1 MNYYKSLALF
11 AGGVLFGSAG
21 IKLLSSKDAKKVY
34 THTTAAALRM
44 KDCVM
49 GTVTTVQENAADILA
64 SAKDINQ
71 VGDGF
76 ENRIRRRQ
84 GRREETFP
92 HNLKDDLA
100 DELFLISPVQ
110 GPSAMRRRQFGN
122 LWCVVRKPAQKS
134 QQGGSFSAILN
145 HRAARPFMYRR
156 LPNGRA
162 VIQIGFQ

>member
-64 SAKDINQ
+64 SAKDNNQ
-71 VGDGF
+71 
-76 ENRIRRRQ
+76 E
-84 GRREETFP
+84 
-92 HNLKDDLA
+92 
-100 DELFLISPVQ
+100 
-110 GPSAMRRRQFGN
+110 
-122 LWCVVRKPAQKS
+122 
-134 QQGGSFSAILN
+134 
-145 HRAARPFMYRR
+145 RAAREEIVEDAAEETQAAPE
-156 LPNGRA
+156 A
-162 VIQIGFQ
+162 

>member
-64 SAKDINQ
+64 SAKDINRKEPPGKRLWRMPQ
-71 VGDGF
+71 
-76 ENRIRRRQ
+76 RRLRQ
-84 GRREETFP
+84 HRRPEYISKNGRYDTDR
-92 HNLKDDLA
+92 
-100 DELFLISPVQ
+100 
-110 GPSAMRRRQFGN
+110 G
-122 LWCVVRKPAQKS
+122 
-134 QQGGSFSAILN
+134 GGSPLCFPLEV
-145 HRAARPFMYRR
+145 
-156 LPNGRA
+156 LL
-162 VIQIGFQ
+162 

>member
-1 MNYYKSLALF
+1 MGPFLQQLAQAQQEHDRARPGEIPASHRNANGQTIQQFNPKFSLQQAP
-11 AGGVLFGSAG
+11 
-21 IKLLSSKDAKKVY
+21 
-34 THTTAAALRM
+34 
-44 KDCVM
+44 
-49 GTVTTVQENAADILA
+49 NASD
-64 SAKDINQ
+64 Q

-92 HNLKDDLA
+92 YNLKDDLA

-110 GPSAMRRRQFGN
+110 SPSAMRRRQFGN

-156 LPNGRA
+156 LPNGGA

>member
-71 VGDGF
+71 
-76 ENRIRRRQ
+76 E
-84 GRREETFP
+84 
-92 HNLKDDLA
+92 
-100 DELFLISPVQ
+100 
-110 GPSAMRRRQFGN
+110 
-122 LWCVVRKPAQKS
+122 
-134 QQGGSFSAILN
+134 
-145 HRAARPFMYRR
+145 RAAREEIVEDAAEETQAAPEPEYISK
-156 LPNGRA
+156 NGRYDA
-162 VIQIGFQ
+162 DRRGREPSLFPFGGLTMKFKIVTSPVDGSAFK

>member
-1 MNYYKSLALF
+1 MKTIALANQKGGVGKTTTAASLGIGLSRQGKKVLLIDADAQGNLRFQMNYYKSLALF

-71 VGDGF
+71 
-76 ENRIRRRQ
+76 E
-84 GRREETFP
+84 
-92 HNLKDDLA
+92 
-100 DELFLISPVQ
+100 
-110 GPSAMRRRQFGN
+110 
-122 LWCVVRKPAQKS
+122 
-134 QQGGSFSAILN
+134 
-145 HRAARPFMYRR
+145 RAAREEIVEDAAEETQAAPE
-156 LPNGRA
+156 A
-162 VIQIGFQ
+162 